1 MNVREQQLQE
11 RDVRK
16 LSASTNPVEFLNR
29 YVTSNFPQTASL
41 PSEDQKLGFNSV
53 NPEDNTL
60 KLMKK
65 PLGGTKY
72 DNPGGF

>member
-16 LSASTNPVEFLNR
+16 LSAPTNPVEFLNR
-29 YVTSNFPQTASL
+29 YVSSNFPQTVSL
-41 PSEDQKLGFNSV
+41 PSEDQTLGFNSV

-65 PLGGTKY
+65 VH
-72 DNPGGF
+72 

>member
-16 LSASTNPVEFLNR
+16 LSAPTNPVEFLNR

-41 PSEDQKLGFNSV
+41 PSEIKSLVYSV